1 MINPVRGACIT
12 LALALTPA
20 LSQAQTVV
28 PGGPERTDALEQA
41 IVSAEPSPR
50 PEDGGSDF
58 SRSVL
63 RLSDRRLAR
72 TEHATE
78 SSQKR
83 RSDSL
88 RNGALIGAAVG
99 AVAGFFGGLA
109 ISHCSGPCD
118 ADYYSGERYIAPT
131 VSGLLGAGAGA
142 GIGAGIDALKH
153 RQVTVLPRPTSSVK
167 WLPLLT
173 KDMQGMVAW
182 IRF

>member
-1 MINPVRGACIT
+1 MIHPVRGACMT

-20 LSQAQTVV
+20 LSPAQTVV
-28 PGGPERTDALEQA
+28 PGGLERTDALQQA

-50 PEDGGSDF
+50 PEDRGSDL
-58 SRSVL
+58 SKSVL
-63 RLSDRRLAR
+63 RPSDRLLPW
-72 TEHATE
+72 TGHETQG
-78 SSQKR
+78 SQKR
-83 RSDSL
+83 RRDSL

-99 AVAGFFGGLA
+99 AVAGFVGGLA

-131 VSGLLGAGAGA
+131 VLGLLGAGAGA

-153 RQVTVLPRPTSSVK
+153 RQVTVLPGPRSRVR

-173 KDMQGMVAW
+173 KDIQGVAAW
-182 IRF
+182 MSF